1 MDNLRTQTSNMAATK
16 WLVPMRITLQKI
28 NSQAQEKNM
37 KNTLFAALAIATMV
51 AMSNSAF
58 AETPSHKEALAFV
71 DQAKIGQNL
80 PAIALSVAKQ
90 TASFTAIAN
99 KLGNAGAVKA
109 VSDEINALLPLYQPK
124 WNENIAQAYEKSFS
138 EEELASLASEGRS
151 SKYISKVIAQQG
163 MIGKQ
168 MESTSKPILTGLV
181 TQALSA
187 AMSKIP

>member
-1 MDNLRTQTSNMAATK
+1 MAA
-16 WLVPMRITLQKI
+16 MRITLQKI
-28 NSQAQEKNM
+28 NSQAQEENM

-51 AMSNSAF
+51 AMSNPAL
-58 AETPSHKEALAFV
+58 AETPSHKAALAFV

-99 KLGNAGAVKA
+99 KLGNAGALKA
-109 VSDEINALLPLYQPK
+109 VSDEINTLLPLYQPK

-151 SKYISKVIAQQG
+151 SPHISKVIAQQG